1 MPARVHPRPLW
12 LAFGFHSTAGG
23 RPLYNEQFMLS
34 AKVTQKRLAF
44 SLLMVAGLAVLGYLA
59 GCHPRVATRPVTQQV
74 VVLGFD
80 GADPKLAARWMAEG
94 KLPNLAR
101 LAREG
106 TFKPLGTTN
115 PPESPVAWAAFATGL
130 NPGATGIFDFLKR
143 DPQTYLPELS
153 LVSRQ
158 RPKFLWG
165 LIPIK
170 APKVTNERSGIPFY
184 KAAADAGYKTT
195 VIRMPLEFP
204 PTSIPGGKLWA
215 GLGVPDL
222 RGTWGTFFYFSSDL
236 TPWDVGDTEFGGK
249 LVRLG
254 LNGNHAT
261 TTIEGPADPTS
272 DKFTRLSI
280 PVDFTVSPDGKAVSI
295 NLQGHTATIGERQ
308 WSDWF
313 HARFRVTP
321 FLSLSSIC
329 RFYILQAS
337 PDLRVYMSP
346 LNLDPEDS
354 PLPIS
359 SPPGYAGELAKKHGL
374 MKTLGWWH
382 DTWALNE
389 ERIDEGVFLQDC
401 WRTMQQE
408 REILL
413 DELRNDPPS
422 LLVSVF
428 TATDS
433 VSHMFWRL
441 IDPQHPRYD
450 AALAAKYGDAI
461 EQTYERMDAIVGDVV
476 GAMKPGATLIIVSD
490 HGFHSWRKGF
500 NTNTWL
506 VQNGFMTLKN
516 PGAGEKTY
524 NLDNLFGQGSFFPN
538 TDWNHT
544 QAYALGLGQV
554 YLNLRGR
561 EKYGIV
567 NPGADAD
574 RVLADLR
581 EKLLALEDPDTHEKV
596 IENVYFG
603 SEIFHGP
610 RVSEAPDLQMSFR
623 DGYRTSW
630 QTSLGAVP
638 AGIIV
643 ANMKKWSGDH
653 CASDPSDTQGIFFS
667 NRHFPAQ
674 PSILDISP
682 TVLNLL
688 GVAPPARLD
697 GHTLSPQ

>member
-1 MPARVHPRPLW
+1 
-12 LAFGFHSTAGG
+12 
-23 RPLYNEQFMLS
+23 MLN
-34 AKVTQKRLAF
+34 AKVTTKRLAVY
-44 SLLMVAGLAVLGYLA
+44 SLMGAGLAALGYFA
-59 GCHPRVATRPVTQQV
+59 ACHRVVPTRPVTQQV

-80 GADPKLAARWMAEG
+80 GADPKLAAQWMAEG

-101 LAREG
+101 LAHDG

-115 PPESPVAWAAFATGL
+115 PPESPVAWASFATGL
-130 NPGATGIFDFLKR
+130 NPGGTGIFDFLKR
-143 DPQTYLPELS
+143 DPETYLPELA

-158 RPKFLWG
+158 RAKFLWG
-165 LIPIK
+165 MIPLK
-170 APKVTNERSGIPFY
+170 APKVTNLRSGVPFY
-184 KAAADAGYKTT
+184 KEVADAGYKTT

-204 PTSIPGGKLWA
+204 PTAIPGGKLWA

-236 TPWDVGDTEFGGK
+236 TPWDVSDTEFGGK
-249 LVRLG
+249 LVRLE
-254 LNGNHAT
+254 LRDSHAA
-261 TTIEGPADPTS
+261 TTIEGPVDPTS
-272 DKFTRLSI
+272 DKFTRLSVPI
-280 PVDFTVSPDGKAVSI
+280 DFKVSPDGKTVSI
-295 NLQGHTATIGERQ
+295 NLQGQTATLSERQ
-308 WSDWF
+308 WSNWF
-313 HARFRVTP
+313 HAKFRVTP
-321 FLSLSSIC
+321 FLSLSSTC
-329 RFYILQAS
+329 RFFILQAS
-337 PDLRVYMSP
+337 PDLRVYMSA
-346 LNLDPEDS
+346 LNLDPED
-354 PLPIS
+354 PPIAIS
-359 SPPGYAGELAKKHGL
+359 SPPGYTAELAKKHGL

-389 ERIDEGVFLQDC
+389 ERIDEGVFLEDC

-413 DELRNDPPS
+413 DELKNDPPS
-422 LLVSVF
+422 LLVAVF

-450 AALAAKYGDAI
+450 AKLAAKYGDAI
-461 EQTYERMDAIVGDVV
+461 ELTYERMDAIVGDVMRN
-476 GAMKPGATLIIVSD
+476 MKAGGTLIIVSD

-506 VQNGFMTLKN
+506 VKNGFMTLKN
-516 PGAGEKTY
+516 PEAEEKQY

-538 TDWNHT
+538 TDWSRT
-544 QAYALGLGQV
+544 QAYAVGLGQV

-567 NPGADAD
+567 NPGVDAQ
-574 RVLADLR
+574 RILEDLR
-581 EKLLALEDPDTHEKV
+581 KRLLVLEDPDTHERV

-603 SEIFHGP
+603 TEIFHGA
-610 RVSEAPDLQMSFR
+610 RTSEAPDLQMSFR

-667 NRHFPAQ
+667 NRQFPAP
-674 PSILDISP
+674 PSILDVSP
-682 TVLNLL
+682 TVLSLL
-688 GVAPPARLD
+688 GVAAPAALD
-697 GHTLSPQ
+697 GLALSPK

>member
-1 MPARVHPRPLW
+1 MLTTK
-12 LAFGFHSTAGG
+12 ST
-23 RPLYNEQFMLS
+23 
-34 AKVTQKRLAF
+34 TKRLALY
-44 SLLMVAGLAVLGYLA
+44 SLMGAGLAVVGYLA
-59 GCHPRVATRPVTQQV
+59 GCHRGASTRPVTRQV

-80 GADPKLAARWMAEG
+80 GADPKLASQWMAEG

-115 PPESPVAWAAFATGL
+115 PPESPVAWASFATGL
-130 NPGATGIFDFLKR
+130 NPGGTGIFDFLKR
-143 DPQTYLPELS
+143 DPETYLPELS
-153 LVSRQ
+153 LVSRE

-170 APKVTNERSGIPFY
+170 APKVTNLRSGVPFY

-195 VIRMPLEFP
+195 IIRMPLEFP
-204 PTSIPGGKLWA
+204 PTAVPGGKLWA

-236 TPWDVGDTEFGGK
+236 TRWDVGDTEFGGK
-249 LVRLG
+249 LVQLE
-254 LNGNHAT
+254 LFGNHAA
-261 TTIEGPADPTS
+261 TTIEGPMDPTS
-272 DKFTRLSI
+272 DKSTRLSVPI
-280 PVDFTVSPDGKAVSI
+280 EFNVTPDGKAVTLT
-295 NLQGHTATIGERQ
+295 LQEQTSTLGERQ
-308 WSDWF
+308 WSEWF

-337 PDLRVYMSP
+337 PDLRVYMSA

-354 PLPIS
+354 PLPLS
-359 SPPGYAGELAKKHGL
+359 SPSGYTAELAKKHGL

-389 ERIDEGVFLQDC
+389 ERIDEGVFLEDC

-422 LLVSVF
+422 LLVSIF

-433 VSHMFWRL
+433 VSHMFYRL
-441 IDPQHPRYD
+441 IDPKHPRYD
-450 AALAAKYGDAI
+450 PKLAAQYGDAI
-461 EQTYERMDAIVGDVV
+461 EQTYVRMDAIVGDVMRTMRPD
-476 GAMKPGATLIIVSD
+476 GTLIIVSD
-490 HGFHSWRKGF
+490 HGFHAWRKGF

-506 VQNGFMTLKN
+506 VKSGFMTLKN
-516 PGAGEKTY
+516 PGAEEKPY

-538 TDWNHT
+538 TDWSRT

-567 NPGADAD
+567 NAGADAQ
-574 RVLADLR
+574 RILEDLR
-581 EKLLALEDPDTHEKV
+581 RKLLALEDPDTHERV
-596 IENVYFG
+596 IESVYLG
-603 SEIFHGP
+603 SEIFHGA
-610 RVSEAPDLQMSFR
+610 RTSEAPDLQMSFR

-667 NRHFPAQ
+667 NRQFPAS

-682 TVLNLL
+682 TVLGLL
-688 GVAPPARLD
+688 GVEAPAKLD
-697 GHTLSPQ
+697 GHVLSPQ

>member
-1 MPARVHPRPLW
+1 M
-12 LAFGFHSTAGG
+12 
-23 RPLYNEQFMLS
+23 M
-34 AKVTQKRLAF
+34 RLAIR
-44 SLLMVAGLAVLGYLA
+44 SVLGMGFAALGFLG
-59 GCHPRVATRPVTQQV
+59 GCHRGPAMRPVTQQV

-80 GADPKLAARWMAEG
+80 GADPNLASKWMAEG
-94 KLPNLAR
+94 KLPHLAQ
-101 LAREG
+101 LAKQG

-115 PPESPVAWAAFATGL
+115 PPESPVAWASFATGL
-130 NPGATGIFDFLKR
+130 NPGGTGIFDFLKR
-143 DPQTYLPELS
+143 DPETYLPELA
-153 LVSRQ
+153 LVSRE
-158 RPKFLWG
+158 RARFLWG

-170 APKVTNERSGIPFY
+170 APKVTNLRSGIPFY

-195 VIRMPLEFP
+195 IIRMPLEFP
-204 PTSIPGGKLWA
+204 PTPIRGGKLWA

-236 TPWDVGDTEFGGK
+236 TQWDVGDTEFGGK
-249 LVRLG
+249 LVRLE
-254 LNGNHAT
+254 LNGSHAAS
-261 TTIEGPADPTS
+261 TIEGPVDPTS
-272 DKFTRLSI
+272 DKFTRLSVPI
-280 PVDFTVSPDGKAVSI
+280 DFDVSSDGKAVTI
-295 NLQGHTATIGERQ
+295 HLQGQSNTVGERQ

-321 FLSLSSIC
+321 FLTLSSTS

-337 PDLRVYMSP
+337 PDLRVYMQA

-354 PLPIS
+354 PLPLS
-359 SPPGYAGELAKKHGL
+359 SPPGYTAELAKKHGL

-389 ERIDEGVFLQDC
+389 ERIDEGVFLEDC
-401 WRTMQQE
+401 WRTMRQE
-408 REILL
+408 GDIVV
-413 DELRNDPPS
+413 DELKNDPPS
-422 LLVSVF
+422 LMAAVF

-433 VSHMFWRL
+433 VSHMFYRL

-450 AALAAKYGDAI
+450 AELAAKYGDAI
-461 EQTYERMDAIVGDVV
+461 EQTYRRMDAIVGDVMQ
-476 GAMKPGATLIIVSD
+476 AMKPDATLIIVSD
-490 HGFHSWRKGF
+490 HGFHTWRKGF

-506 VQNGFMTLKN
+506 VQQGYMTLKN
-516 PGAGEKTY
+516 PNVQDKTY

-538 TDWNHT
+538 TDWSRT
-544 QAYALGLGQV
+544 QAYAVGLGQV

-567 NPGADAD
+567 NPGAEAQRILDD
-574 RVLADLR
+574 MRP
-581 EKLLALEDPDTHEKV
+581 KLLALQDPDTHEPV
-596 IENVYFG
+596 IENVYFA
-603 SEIFHGP
+603 SEIFHGA
-610 RVSEAPDLQMSFR
+610 RASEAADLQMSFR

-667 NRHFPAQ
+667 NRSFPAP

-682 TVLNLL
+682 TVLSLL
-688 GVAPPARLD
+688 GVPPPEKLD
-697 GHTLSPQ
+697 GHALRPR

>member
-1 MPARVHPRPLW
+1 MDM
-12 LAFGFHSTAGG
+12 T
-23 RPLYNEQFMLS
+23 
-34 AKVTQKRLAF
+34 K
-44 SLLMVAGLAVLGYLA
+44 SLTRAAIATGLIVCATLV
-59 GCHPRVATRPVTQQV
+59 GCHLGPATRPVTKQV
-74 VVLGFD
+74 IVLGFD
-80 GADPKLAARWMAEG
+80 GADPKLAAQWMAEG
-94 KLPNLAR
+94 KLPTLSK

-115 PPESPVAWAAFATGL
+115 PPESPVAWASFATGL
-130 NPGATGIFDFLKR
+130 NPGGTGIYDFLKR

-153 LVSRQ
+153 LVSREK
-158 RPKFLWG
+158 PKFLWG

-170 APKVTNERSGIPFY
+170 GPRVTNLRSGIPFY
-184 KAAADAGYKTT
+184 KAAGDAGLKAT
-195 VIRMPLEFP
+195 VVRMPLEFP
-204 PTSIPGGKLWA
+204 PTKIPGGKLWS

-236 TPWDVGDTEFGGK
+236 TPWDTGDTEFGGK
-249 LVRLG
+249 LVRLELTDG
-254 LNGNHAT
+254 HAA
-261 TTIEGPADPTS
+261 TTIEGPVDPTN
-272 DKFTRLSI
+272 DKFTRLTI
-280 PVDFTVSPDGKAVSI
+280 PIDFKVTADGKSVTI
-295 NLQGHTATIGERQ
+295 NLQGQTSTLEERQ
-308 WSDWF
+308 WSPWF
-313 HARFRVTP
+313 HARFRVAP
-321 FLSLSSIC
+321 FIHLSAIC
-329 RFYILQAS
+329 RFYTLQNS
-337 PDLRVYMSP
+337 PDLRVYMSA

-359 SPPGYAGELAKKHGL
+359 SPPGYSAELVKKHGL

-389 ERIDEGVFLQDC
+389 ERIDEGVFLEDC

-408 REILL
+408 RDVLL
-413 DELRNDPPS
+413 DELKSDPPS
-422 LLVSVF
+422 LMVAVF

-433 VSHMFWRL
+433 VSHMFYRL

-450 AALAAKYGDAI
+450 PDLAAKYGDAI
-461 EQTYERMDAIVGDVV
+461 EKTYEHMDAIIGDVMRT
-476 GAMKPGATLIIVSD
+476 MKPDATLIIVSD

-506 VQNGFMTLKN
+506 VQNAFMALKN
-516 PGAGEKTY
+516 PGAQEKQY

-538 TDWNHT
+538 TDWSRT
-544 QAYALGLGQV
+544 QAYAVGLGQV

-561 EKYGIV
+561 ERNGIV
-567 NPGADAD
+567 NPGPEAQKI
-574 RVLADLR
+574 LEDLR
-581 EKLLALEDPDTHEKV
+581 QKLLALEDPDTHEKV
-596 IENVYFG
+596 IENVYLAT
-603 SEIFHGP
+603 EIFHGP
-610 RVSEAPDLQMSFR
+610 RTSEAADLQMSFR

-667 NRHFPAQ
+667 NRQFPAE

-688 GVAPPARLD
+688 GVAPPPGLD
-697 GHTLSPQ
+697 GHALSPK